1 MREEF
6 AVMETPIAKG
16 SDGAEQSAD
25 ARDSDPPGTVGV
37 IQPAP

>member
-1 MREEF
+1 MREEL
-6 AVMETPIAKG
+6 AVMETPIAEG

>member
-1 MREEF
+1 MREEL
-6 AVMETPIAKG
+6 AIMETLIAEG

-37 IQPAP
+37 IQLAP